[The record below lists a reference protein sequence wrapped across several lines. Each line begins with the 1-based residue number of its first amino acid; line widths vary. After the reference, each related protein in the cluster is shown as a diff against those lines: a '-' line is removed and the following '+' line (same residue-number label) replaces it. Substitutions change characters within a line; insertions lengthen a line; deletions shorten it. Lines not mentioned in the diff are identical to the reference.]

1 MASTRGVCCHWTRE
15 GRLSTRGGESSPPV
29 RSPHKAALSRPVFAV
44 AFPPP
49 ACSDGARNRRFV
61 FFSGEGEGKSLRLVR
76 WGADIPPFS
85 LIPGP
90 TSVEEEVARGGR
102 QRCRHS
108 GLSEG
113 PNRIWAKRR
122 VPRFLLLGLRVN
134 GPIQGYRSPQRREG
148 GAVLIGRG
156 GGEEEG
162 GADRPAIRSGEG
174 RMAGTT
180 ACFVIVS
187 RNDIPIYEAELGS
200 SAVRVSVS
208 LSLATARCFNLSS
221 TFFSCVIFGRPG
233 CRWLGW
239 QKEDAA
245 HQHQFILHA
254 ALDIVQDVAWNT
266 SAMCVR
272 IALGFLSFLN
282 DLVSAYLVPDRG
294 RFYYAPVSPKFCDL
308 RFDELSL

>member
-1 MASTRGVCCHWTRE
+1 
-15 GRLSTRGGESSPPV
+15 
-29 RSPHKAALSRPVFAV
+29 
-44 AFPPP
+44 
-49 ACSDGARNRRFV
+49 
-61 FFSGEGEGKSLRLVR
+61 
-76 WGADIPPFS
+76 
-85 LIPGP
+85 
-90 TSVEEEVARGGR
+90 
-102 QRCRHS
+102 
-108 GLSEG
+108 
-113 PNRIWAKRR
+113 
-122 VPRFLLLGLRVN
+122 
-134 GPIQGYRSPQRREG
+134 
-148 GAVLIGRG
+148 
-156 GGEEEG
+156 
-162 GADRPAIRSGEG
+162 
-174 RMAGTT
+174 MAGTT